1 MIKITD
7 ALVTLK
13 ELRRQVERVPSIDWR
28 NGTGIELSPGTWQP
42 SFTFKHVS
50 FAYPTQP
57 DKAVLRDVSVHIE
70 SGKVTAFVGESGSS
84 KSTIVSLLVREYDPT
99 LRNMHV
105 DRTTGAR
112 SHLSAGLE
120 DSDEKGLRSMK
131 HDSVPSGHWGNVGID
146 TNGDGIVEFA
156 GRDIRDYNVRWMRSQ
171 LAVVSQQ
178 PQLFTATVFENV
190 AAGLTGTS
198 LEFRPGIDDLADA
211 LPSALVKAQALDFVS
226 KLPHGIDTIIGKLP
240 HGIDTII
247 GNARGA
253 GLSGGQRQRLA
264 IARALVR
271 KPACL
276 ILAEATSALDTET
289 EDAIRIVLEREVKDR
304 GMTVVMIAHR
314 MSTIINADTIIV
326 MHEGQVV
333 DQGSYQNLICEDRV
347 DQTFRKM
354 AAIALPS
361 SSIGM
366 RTAEETVQQPPSV
379 RLIFEE
385 SRGAGKSTLETGPS
399 GQDESKNE
407 SEPWKRD
414 LEVASPTM
422 EPESKRDHGGAVV
435 RAMIK
440 QRWLFSAGFVGALL
454 AGAAFPIAGANIFCL
469 EIGSEDLMRRLRK
482 QSMKA
487 LVRQEISFFDE
498 ANSSS
503 GGLTS
508 AVSTHPNNVGGATG
522 VISGQLIVALAN
534 LSGSLLI
541 GLILDWK
548 TALVTV
554 PLLLVLLFSGWL
566 NTFMLEKH
574 EESTSSSTA
583 GAASFINEHVDAVRT
598 VKALGRERETMRVF
612 RARFR
617 AEGTR
622 KRLLFLGTVGFAL
635 SYGSVMCIA
644 GLVFYRGS
652 QRLADGVDIVK
663 LFAVVEVIT
672 IAAFAS
678 SRIFTF
684 VGDYARAIHSFKQI
698 QIWLRRE
705 PRYAS
710 LSIKKKLPS
719 SWADGDIVLR
729 DVELRYPQRPEIP
742 ALDGMSLRILAGK
755 RNAICGTSGSGKTSI
770 MATIQRFYDPSPG
783 IIMLGD
789 VDLRGIPLQ
798 DLRSSIAY
806 VSQDSVLFQGTVRWN
821 VSLGALKSDSVTEEQ
836 VKRVCE
842 QAHIWDF
849 VTSLLLGLDSE
860 IGMKGCTLSG
870 GQRQRLCIARALI
883 RNPRVLL
890 LDGELMG

>member
-28 NGTGIELSPGTWQP
+28 NGTGIEPSPGTWQP

-84 KSTIVSLLVREYDPT
+84 KSTIVSLLMREYDPT

-105 DRTTGAR
+105 GRTTGAR

-171 LAVVSQQ
+171 VAVVSQQ

-211 LPSALVKAQALDFVS
+211 LPSVKERTSLIRTLCCEALVKAQALDFVR
-226 KLPHGIDTIIGKLP
+226 KLPHGIDTIISNG
-240 HGIDTII
+240 
-247 GNARGA
+247 RGA

-276 ILAEATSALDTET
+276 ILDEATSALDTET

-379 RLIFEE
+379 RLISEE

-454 AGAAFPIAGANIFCL
+454 AGAAFPIAGWMTGGFVKSLSDVTFRPRTNTW
-469 EIGSEDLMRRLRK
+469 
-482 QSMKA
+482 
-487 LVRQEISFFDE
+487 SFWF
-498 ANSSS
+498 
-503 GGLTS
+503 
-508 AVSTHPNNVGGATG
+508 
-522 VISGQLIVALAN
+522 
-534 LSGSLLI
+534 
-541 GLILDWK
+541 LIL
-548 TALVTV
+548 AFVV
-554 PLLLVLLFSGWL
+554 
-566 NTFMLEKH
+566 
-574 EESTSSSTA
+574 
-583 GAASFINEHVDAVRT
+583 
-598 VKALGRERETMRVF
+598 
-612 RARFR
+612 
-617 AEGTR
+617 
-622 KRLLFLGTVGFAL
+622 LFLYL
-635 SYGSVMCIA
+635 
-644 GLVFYRGS
+644 
-652 QRLADGVDIVK
+652 
-663 LFAVVEVIT
+663 
-672 IAAFAS
+672 
-678 SRIFTF
+678 
-684 VGDYARAIHSFKQI
+684 
-698 QIWLRRE
+698 
-705 PRYAS
+705 
-710 LSIKKKLPS
+710 
-719 SWADGDIVLR
+719 
-729 DVELRYPQRPEIP
+729 
-742 ALDGMSLRILAGK
+742 
-755 RNAICGTSGSGKTSI
+755 
-770 MATIQRFYDPSPG
+770 
-783 IIMLGD
+783 
-789 VDLRGIPLQ
+789 
-798 DLRSSIAY
+798 
-806 VSQDSVLFQGTVRWN
+806 
-821 VSLGALKSDSVTEEQ
+821 
-836 VKRVCE
+836 
-842 QAHIWDF
+842 
-849 VTSLLLGLDSE
+849 
-860 IGMKGCTLSG
+860 
-870 GQRQRLCIARALI
+870 
-883 RNPRVLL
+883 
-890 LDGELMG
+890 